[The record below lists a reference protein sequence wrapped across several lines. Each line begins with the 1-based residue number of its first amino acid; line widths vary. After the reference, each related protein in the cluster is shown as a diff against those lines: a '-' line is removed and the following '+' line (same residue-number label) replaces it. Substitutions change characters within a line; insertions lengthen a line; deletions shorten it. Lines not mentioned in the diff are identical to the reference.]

1 MPLRRA
7 SASTKIDSKG
17 ADSASSSKLKT
28 ASPTG
33 RPPIEAPIIAP
44 PASLACEGA
53 VVECRVTPSDDLV
66 DGTAVTAMVEMD
78 GPFSGDADCEG
89 LAS

>member
-1 MPLRRA
+1 LRGE
-7 SASTKIDSKG
+7 IVE
-17 ADSASSSKLKT
+17 L
-28 ASPTG
+28 
-33 RPPIEAPIIAP
+33 
-44 PASLACEGA
+44 ASLACEGA

-78 GPFSGDADCEG
+78 GPFSCDADCEG